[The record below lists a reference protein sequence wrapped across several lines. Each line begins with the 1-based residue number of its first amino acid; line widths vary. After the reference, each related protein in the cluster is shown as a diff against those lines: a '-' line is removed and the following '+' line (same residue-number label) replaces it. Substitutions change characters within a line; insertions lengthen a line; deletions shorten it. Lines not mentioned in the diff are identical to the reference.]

1 MAPRKKSGP
10 ARAAKT
16 SGKTARLQPNAND
29 TQVYA
34 PSSELERFLVDKMIS
49 GKSTPS
55 NGTAVEN
62 LLYLS
67 TPKVSSIGYSF
78 GFVVGREMFNKLRGN
93 SGLQKAMR
101 FVGMQCTESSKRRD
115 TIVTSQPCGSS
126 EHSFGSIHLYESG
139 VIAGFLSA
147 RKGIRINAKET
158 ECSYG
163 GAVSCRFVAAP
174 SKTASMRQDKVPL
187 EEIMDGI
194 ARYLSSTEIRRQPG
208 EYRRILALV
217 PLLKNPM
224 NKQIVRLLTMSG
236 SRIARYSGKP
246 DAKRIIGSIASYFG
260 AHVAGAS
267 ISESG
272 KSIIKLRYESYNSIY
287 PYVSMPNALIA
298 GFLSAVL
305 DGSAEINLSAN
316 NHNSYTATI
325 TVKKNRV

>member
-10 ARAAKT
+10 ARTART
-16 SGKTARLQPNAND
+16 SGKAARRLPQANGP
-29 TQVYA
+29 QAYV
-34 PSSELERFLVDKMIS
+34 PSSDLERFLVDKMVS
-49 GKSTPS
+49 VRSAPS
-55 NGTAVEN
+55 NGTTVEN
-62 LLYLS
+62 LLYSS

-78 GFVVGREMFNKLRGN
+78 GFVVGREMSGRLGGN
-93 SGLQKAMR
+93 SGLPKAMGL
-101 FVGMQCTESSKRRD
+101 VGMQCTESSKHRN
-115 TIVTSQPCGSS
+115 TTVTSRPYGPSG
-126 EHSFGSIHLYESG
+126 HSLGSIHLYESG

-147 RKGIRINAKET
+147 RKGIRMAARET
-158 ECSYG
+158 ECYYG

-174 SKTASMRQDKVPL
+174 SKTASMHQDKVPL

-194 ARYLSSTEIRRQPG
+194 ARYLSSTEIRPHPS
-208 EYRRILALV
+208 EYRRILAFV

-236 SRIARYSGKP
+236 SRIARYSGKS
-246 DAKRIIGSIASYFG
+246 DAKRIIGSIANYFG
-260 AHVAGAS
+260 AYVSSAS

-272 KSIIKLRYESYNSIY
+272 KSIIKLKYESYNSIY

-316 NHNSYTATI
+316 NRNAYTATI
-325 TVKKNRV
+325 TIKKNRA